1 MAQCFLHSYG
11 VPVVRFIIVSRGDC
25 LLFFSVFIK
34 SFRGLASCKIFVDT
48 GGWFVYFCFYVYSFY
63 SFSSFF
69 LFIACIV
76 GNYAGVGTGHHIIE
90 DGVLVFC
97 ILSFKHNNTHN
108 WERGGAAEFLHS
120 FLNSLFLLRSSHA
133 FFELFFYTLYM
144 LFVLSLL
151 FILYH

>member
-1 MAQCFLHSYG
+1 M
-11 VPVVRFIIVSRGDC
+11 VRFIIVSRG
-25 LLFFSVFIK
+25 LPFVFSVFTK
-34 SFRGLASCKIFVDT
+34 SFRGLASCKIFIDT

-63 SFSSFF
+63 SFFPIF

-97 ILSFKHNNTHN
+97 ILSFKHNNTHTQLGAR
-108 WERGGAAEFLHS
+108 WSRGIPTFVFHTP
-120 FLNSLFLLRSSHA
+120 FFFYVLLPHA